1 MGPALG
7 VNQQTVD
14 RLLEIERRY
23 QPGRRQLIQNMKMDY
38 QRLQQAMSQ
47 PAPQEQEV
55 QAILSD
61 MKRKKQEMQDLQT
74 RQGEEED
81 ALLTPVQ
88 QARYLMY
95 NQSLMREARTVKR
108 GGPGEGGHLYPGG
121 PPGSSGNQ
129 PFRPLTAGGPREHP
143 VPGPGGSLP
152 NYLPFPGGADPGVRP
167 FCCRNVLFSAPSASL
182 R

>member
-1 MGPALG
+1 MSAIGNSGARSSGPIGWPVPGWSTGGGGAGSFQERFQQVKRTQMGPALG

-14 RLLEIERRY
+14 RLLQIEQRY
-23 QPGRRQLIQNMKMDY
+23 QPARRQLIQDMKTDY

-47 PAPQEQEV
+47 PAPSEQQV
-55 QAILSD
+55 RAILTD
-61 MKRKKQEMQDLQT
+61 MKRKKQEMEDLQT

-95 NQSLMREARTVKR
+95 NQSLMREARSIKR
-108 GGPGEGGHLYPGG
+108 GGPGEAG
-121 PPGSSGNQ
+121 PFTPQ
-129 PFRPLTAGGPREHP
+129 GPREIP
-143 VPGPGGSLP
+143 VI
-152 NYLPFPGGADPGVRP
+152 N
-167 FCCRNVLFSAPSASL
+167 PSA